1 MDSRQAAVASSGALQ
16 NLSAYLNETLAHLG
30 TTFQGSNEYI
40 SETLGVPPSIVYSG
54 LAALVAVPLTM
65 SRYGWSRE
73 QISPY
78 SSMSGSGPAVTDED
92 FSYITSQDLDDPSL
106 GLPETRPR
114 ARSRGGRPDPED
126 DVLLI
131 KNKGVI
137 YPTQFP
143 AYSIG
148 DGKLRVDDVRS
159 RICVQMSL
167 PQRFANR
174 IKLLYKGRQLKD
186 ASAPIREYGVKNKS
200 EVMAVLPEGEA
211 AGSTSEEEEEVIV
224 DGTKSR
230 RRKKKKNK
238 KASDKKDN
246 GGPSQAP
253 PPAATGAMGKLDEL
267 RAEFT
272 NKWLPMCRDFIAAP
286 PADPKKKDE
295 EHRKIS
301 ESILQ
306 AIVLKLDGIE
316 TDGNEE
322 IRARR
327 KAQVKE
333 TQAIL
338 RELDIAAG
346 KDRPGGI

>member
-1 MDSRQAAVASSGALQ
+1 MASSGALQ
-16 NLSAYLNETLAHLG
+16 NITAYLNGTLAHLG
-30 TTFQGSNEYI
+30 ATLESSNEYI
-40 SETLGVPPSIVYSG
+40 SETLGVPPSIVYSS

-65 SRYGWSRE
+65 SRYGWSSSRD

-92 FSYITSQDLDDPSL
+92 FSYITSQDLEDPSL

-143 AYSIG
+143 AYAIG
-148 DGKLRVDDVRS
+148 DGKLRVVDVRG
-159 RICVQMSL
+159 RICTMMDL

-186 ASAPIREYGVKNKS
+186 AEAPIREYGVKNKS
-200 EVMAVLPEGEA
+200 EVMAVLPEGEVG
-211 AGSTSEEEEEVIV
+211 GSTSEEEEEVIV

-230 RRKKKKNK
+230 RRSKKKKNK
-238 KASDKKDN
+238 KASDKKDA
-246 GGPSQAP
+246 GGSSQP
-253 PPAATGAMGKLDEL
+253 PPAPAATGPMAKLDEL

-272 NKWLPMCRDFIAAP
+272 EKWLPLCKQFIASP
-286 PADPKKKDE
+286 PTDPKKKDE
-295 EHRKIS
+295 EHRRLS

-306 AIVLKLDGIE
+306 QILLKLDGVE
-316 TDGNEE
+316 TDGIPEV
-322 IRARR
+322 RARR
-327 KAQVKE
+327 KEQVKDA
-333 TQAIL
+333 QAML
-338 RELDIAAG
+338 KELDVVVG
-346 KDRPGGI
+346 KERPGGF

>member
-1 MDSRQAAVASSGALQ
+1 VASSGALQ

-40 SETLGVPPSIVYSG
+40 SETLGVPPSVVYSG

-159 RICVQMSL
+159 RICVTMDL

-200 EVMAVLPEGEA
+200 EVMAVLPEGEV

-230 RRKKKKNK
+230 RRKKKKSK
-238 KASDKKDN
+238 KSSDKKDS
-246 GGPSQAP
+246 GSPSQAP
-253 PPAATGAMGKLDEL
+253 PPAATGPMGKLDEL

-272 NKWLPMCRDFIAAP
+272 NKWLPLAREFIAAP
-286 PADPKKKDE
+286 PADPKKREE

-306 AIVLKLDGIE
+306 QIVLKLDGVE
-316 TDGNEE
+316 TDGNAD
-322 IRARR
+322 IRTRR
-327 KAQVKE
+327 KAQITEANAVMKE
-333 TQAIL
+333 MDVAL
-338 RELDIAAG
+338 G
-346 KDRPGGI
+346 KS